1 MNNNKT
7 RDALPPINFKALDE
21 ALLQMADI
29 VVPDWLPG
37 GVRKGH
43 EWVCGSLAG
52 EPGTSCS
59 VNLITGAWADFA
71 DHERGNGLLSLFAAI
86 HGLTQAKA
94 AVQLARIWKL
104 EDVAGL
110 VKTAGGATPA
120 PAPNPRPAPPPR
132 WPASWG

>member
-7 RDALPPINFKALDE
+7 RDALPPINFTALAE

-71 DHERGNGLLSLFAAI
+71 DHERGNDLLSLFAAI

-94 AVQLARIWKL
+94 AVQLARI
-104 EDVAGL
+104 
-110 VKTAGGATPA
+110 
-120 PAPNPRPAPPPR
+120 
-132 WPASWG
+132 